1 MRVSDNVEGGAYVS
15 LVFQIP
21 SKVDDEALL
30 YRGREVIRIEA
41 GALQRLEE
49 SLDADFIGAC
59 RIILEATRRI
69 VVTGMGKSGH
79 IGRKLAATL
88 SATGTPAMFIHPAE
102 AGHGDLGMLMAGDV
116 LLVLSNSGN
125 TTELRAVLDYAR
137 KLEIKIIG
145 VASHRASLVMDFA
158 DVAICL
164 PTIREACAANLAP
177 TTSTTLQLALG
188 DAMALAVMD
197 ARGVSKTRLRALH
210 PAGTIGMR
218 LTPISELMHIG
229 DEIPLVV
236 EQTGMPDVISVITR
250 CRFGLAGVVDRR
262 GQLIGVVT
270 DGDLRRHFDALNSAL
285 AADVMT
291 RGPKSIASDMLAT
304 DALMFLNDA
313 KITAAFV
320 VNRLDTSRPARPVGI
335 VHIHDLLKYGLN

>member
-1 MRVSDNVEGGAYVS
+1 VS
-15 LVFQIP
+15 LLLRI
-21 SKVDDEALL
+21 SEKIGDDVLL
-30 YRGREVIRIEA
+30 ERGREVIRIEA
-41 GALQRLEE
+41 EALKRLDT
-49 SLDADFIGAC
+49 SLDGSFVAAC
-59 RIILEATRRI
+59 RMILAAGRRI

-102 AGHGDLGMLMAGDV
+102 AGHGDLGMLMEGDV

-137 KLEIKIIG
+137 KMDIKIIG

-164 PTIREACAANLAP
+164 PTIREACAANIAP

-197 ARGVSKTRLRALH
+197 ARGISKNRLRALH
-210 PAGTIGMR
+210 PAGMIGMR
-218 LTPISELMHIG
+218 LTPIAELMHTA
-229 DEIPLVV
+229 DEVPLVV
-236 EQTGMPDVISVITR
+236 ADTGMPDVISVITR
-250 CRFGLAGVVDRR
+250 CRFGLAGVVDER
-262 GQLIGVVT
+262 GALIGVIT
-270 DGDLRRHFDALNSAL
+270 DGDLRRHFDQLNSAL
-285 AADVMT
+285 AVDVMT
-291 RGPKSIASDMLAT
+291 RSPKSIASDMLAS
-304 DALMFLNDA
+304 DALMYLNDA

-320 VNRLDTSRPARPVGI
+320 VNRLDTANAARPVGI
-335 VHIHDLLKYGLN
+335 VHIHDLLQYGLN